1 MEVPSSQVPYF
12 LNYMEHHFNVNL
24 AVRFGIEKAVI
35 INNLYFWINHNA
47 KNNKH
52 VYEGRVW
59 TFNSVSAFYKLM
71 PYIKQRTLYRYLN
84 ELEEA
89 KVISIGNFNKS
100 PFDKTKWYSF
110 TDEFIKMLEVEGY
123 DIEKIKAME
132 DTPTV
137 LPENRQ
143 HGKPTTRKTE
153 LHKMANRELQSGE
166 TIPDNIPYNI
176 PDKREKDIDKSISKS
191 NYQQGCGTLLSPS
204 VAPQPLSAASSGVSS
219 PCSSDD
225 AFAPLTF
232 EEEEATNKGA
242 TACGV
247 NVNSLQ
253 PPLPPFFPS
262 DADAEPS
269 GEVDAK
275 PTSKSKARAK
285 SKPADTTD
293 YDAIVEFWNKTNPNL
308 RQVRNLNN
316 KRKKQIRKLI
326 SENDAT
332 IDDVFNAMRAISV
345 SSFCNGSHN
354 WRADFD
360 WFIADT
366 KSCFNRLLEGA
377 FFSSP
382 EERGEFAR
390 IATGTNANF
399 EPKLPNGWDR
409 ERYDMY
415 IRNGFEITE
424 DGKLYKNGKL
434 YK

>member
-1 MEVPSSQVPYF
+1 MIVI
-12 LNYMEHHFNVNL
+12 LNIILNNMGNFINKLSKYQIIPRELIFDNTMSDRARFIYCYMASKPDGWEF
-24 AVRFGIEKAVI
+24 
-35 INNLYFWINHNA
+35 
-47 KNNKH
+47 
-52 VYEGRVW
+52 
-59 TFNSVSAFYKLM
+59 
-71 PYIKQRTLYRYLN
+71 YLN
-84 ELEEA
+84 PMAKEIGYSVETLRKYINELIKNGWLIKGEQKNEGTFGA
-89 KVISIGNFNKS
+89 VTYTLNS
-100 PFDKTKWYSF
+100 TKKPDTEKIRHGKNPTQYIIDSLDI
-110 TDEFIKMLEVEGY
+110 TDESFK
-123 DIEKIKAME
+123 K
-132 DTPTV
+132 
-137 LPENRQ
+137 
-143 HGKPTTRKTE
+143 
-153 LHKMANRELQSGE
+153 
-166 TIPDNIPYNI
+166 
-176 PDKREKDIDKSISKS
+176 DKDKSLSKS
-191 NYQQGCGTLLSPS
+191 NYQQGCGTSLSPS
-204 VAPQPLSAASSGVSS
+204 VAPQHLSAASSGVSS

-232 EEEEATNKGA
+232 EEEEATNKLA

-247 NVNSLQ
+247 NVNPLQ
-253 PPLPPFFPS
+253 TPLPPLFPT

-269 GEVDAK
+269 GDSDAESK
-275 PTSKSKARAK
+275 PKSRGRSK

-326 SENDAT
+326 AENDAT

-345 SSFCNGSHN
+345 SSFCNGSHD
-354 WRADFD
+354 WRANFD

-377 FFSSP
+377 FFSSQ
-382 EERGEFAR
+382 EERSEYAR